1 VTPHITNHKEPIT
14 YSKDFEKFWEV
25 YPNKGGSKKKAFE
38 SWLKAIKKSISQEEL
53 FNLCEKYNK
62 ITLGKDIKFIPHC
75 TTWLNQQRWE
85 TVKEAPTKRI
95 NLNQL
100 VG

>member
-1 VTPHITNHKEPIT
+1 M
-14 YSKDFEKFWEV
+14 
-25 YPNKGGSKKKAFE
+25 YPNNNGSKKKAFE
-38 SWLKAIKKSISQEEL
+38 SWLKVTKSSISKEEL
-53 FNLCEKYNK
+53 YQLCEKYNK

-75 TTWLNQQRWE
+75 TTWLNGQRWE
-85 TVKEAPTKRI
+85 TVNETPKKKI